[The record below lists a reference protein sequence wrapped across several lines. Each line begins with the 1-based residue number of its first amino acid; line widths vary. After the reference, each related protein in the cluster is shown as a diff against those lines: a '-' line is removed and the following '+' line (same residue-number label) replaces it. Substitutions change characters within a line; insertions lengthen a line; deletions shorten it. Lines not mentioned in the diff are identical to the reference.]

1 MDTVFSFSF
10 LLVAPFWLMMIVLP
24 HWSWT
29 RRLMQ
34 SLLVVVPAA
43 VLYALLV
50 LPRLGEVFVEVV
62 NPTLAGIALLLGS
75 PAGGTIA
82 WAHFLAFDLF
92 VGRWV
97 YLDGRKRTI
106 SAWLMAPVLFFT
118 LMLGPIGLLVYLSI
132 REIHGLGSGNQTGAS
147 RP

>member
-75 PAGGTIA
+75 PVGATIA
-82 WAHFLAFDLF
+82 WAHFLVFDLF

>member
-1 MDTVFSFSF
+1 METVFSFSF

-75 PAGGTIA
+75 PAGATIA

>member
-1 MDTVFSFSF
+1 METVFSFSF

-34 SLLVVVPAA
+34 SLLVVVPAV
-43 VLYALLV
+43 VLYSLLV

-75 PAGGTIA
+75 PDGATIA
-82 WAHFLAFDLF
+82 WHIF
-92 VGRWV
+92 
-97 YLDGRKRTI
+97 
-106 SAWLMAPVLFFT
+106 
-118 LMLGPIGLLVYLSI
+118 
-132 REIHGLGSGNQTGAS
+132 
-147 RP
+147 

>member
-62 NPTLAGIALLLGS
+62 NTTLAGIALLLGS
-75 PAGGTIA
+75 PVGATIA
-82 WAHFLAFDLF
+82 WAHFLVFDLF